1 MQRMSDAPAVSGA
14 APAPTDRGRTDASAD
29 VIVEHTATFRFV
41 KRTLDIVLSLVL
53 LVLTVVLFVAVAL
66 VIMIRDQG
74 PVFFTQTR
82 IGRDGK
88 PFTLIKFRTMAPD
101 TTEVLAADAEL
112 RRRFVE
118 NGYKLAPDDPRIT
131 PVGRFLR
138 RTSLDEL
145 PQLLNVLGGQMS
157 LVGIRPLVQQ
167 EYLERSQEDRELYA
181 GLRPGL
187 TGLWQVEGRSRLS
200 TDRRLD
206 LDRAYARTCSTWVDV
221 KILARTPIALLRTN
235 ESH

>member
-1 MQRMSDAPAVSGA
+1 MSY
-14 APAPTDRGRTDASAD
+14 
-29 VIVEHTATFRFV
+29 RFV
-41 KRTLDIVLSLVL
+41 KRTLDIVLALVL
-53 LVLTVVLFVAVAL
+53 LVLTIVLFVVVAL
-66 VIMIRDQG
+66 VIMLRDHG

-82 IGRDGK
+82 IGREGR

-101 TTEVLAADAEL
+101 TTAVLAADPEL

-131 PVGRFLR
+131 PIGRFLR

-157 LVGIRPLVQQ
+157 LVGIRPLVEQ
-167 EYLERSQEDRELYA
+167 EYLERPSDDRALYA
-181 GLRPGL
+181 SLRPGL

-200 TDRRLD
+200 TDKRLD
-206 LDRAYARTCSTWVDV
+206 LDRQYARTCSTWVDV
-221 KILARTPIALLRTN
+221 KILLRTPIALLRLN